1 MVMMTSETQGGGAP
15 PDLFDDEEDHDGW
28 GPVRPRRSSMPV
40 PLAAHAPSDGTERLD
55 QAPKNTESP
64 LKS

>member
-15 PDLFDDEEDHDGW
+15 PDLSDDEDHDGW
-28 GPVRPRRSSMPV
+28 EPVRPRRSSMPV
-40 PLAAHAPSDGTERLD
+40 PLAAHAPSDRTEHRD
-55 QAPKNTESP
+55 EAPKNTESP